1 MENKLQLNDGTPMPI
16 LGQGA
21 WYMGENPTQRS
32 DEIQALRQGVSL
44 GMTLID
50 TAEMYGEG
58 LSEILVGEA
67 IKEFKREDL
76 FLVSKV
82 YPHNAGRKNIFD
94 SCRKSLKRL
103 DTPYLDL
110 YLLHWRGSVPLSETI
125 TCMEELK
132 EEGLIK
138 NWGVSNFD
146 TDDMKELLSLPHGD
160 QCRVNQ
166 VLYNLGSRG
175 IEYDLLPLLKSHGI
189 ALMAYCPLAHDART
203 RKRITTDPVVKS
215 ISERLEITP
224 EQLMLAFL
232 LAQENVCAIPKASS
246 PEHIRM
252 NADSIL
258 IELCEDD
265 LLLLDSH
272 FPAPTRKVSLDML

>member
-1 MENKLQLNDGTPMPI
+1 MEIKLKLNDGTLMPR

-21 WYMGENPTQRS
+21 WYMGENPSQKS
-32 DEIQALRQGVSL
+32 EEIEALRQGVSL

-58 LSEILVGEA
+58 LSETLVGEA
-67 IKEFKREDL
+67 IKAFNREDL

-94 SCRKSLKRL
+94 SCRKSLERL

-110 YLLHWRGSVPLSETI
+110 YLLHWRGSVPLSETVS
-125 TCMEELK
+125 CMEELK
-132 EEGLIK
+132 KEGLIK

-146 TDDMKELLSLPHGD
+146 TDDMEELLSIPDGD

-175 IEYDLLPLLKSHGI
+175 IEYDLLPFMKSHGI
-189 ALMAYCPLAHDART
+189 ALMAYSPLAHDERSRNKIARSSA
-203 RKRITTDPVVKS
+203 VKS
-215 ISERLEITP
+215 ICTRLDITS
-224 EQLMLAFL
+224 EQLMLSFL
-232 LAQENVCAIPKASS
+232 LAQENVCAIPKASTS
-246 PEHIRM
+246 EHVRE
-252 NADSIL
+252 NAESLNISL
-258 IELCEDD
+258 SEEDLQ
-265 LLLLDSH
+265 LLETD
-272 FPAPTRKVSLDML
+272 FPAPTRKMPLDML